1 MNRNEAFDESA
12 RRKLEERSFPYDE
25 ANWNAMQRLLRS
37 EKRHRRG
44 ASVRRFTAA
53 LILLLAG
60 IAAWLLID
68 RRPAPLA
75 ESRAIEATTIG
86 PEKPGVVGPA
96 MVRPAGPEGGSV
108 PADGPA
114 PNADQNVTGPSVP
127 VVPAVPGTAS
137 TVDAARNSPRPEPD
151 ARTAMTRERM
161 PTPASLA
168 VLVREGSAD
177 DAPVETSVERTGG
190 SGPDE
195 QRIAAARDDQRPTTI
210 GQGDGTVTI
219 SEMGTAPPSRTEA
232 TGAAE
237 PTLDVRPAAVDQSTS
252 TQAGPSTATAAPDAV
267 PSTAGP
273 RTSTTITADQPPIP
287 SDSTA
292 PAPTTSAFVPP
303 ARWVELSA
311 LGGVMWTNTTY
322 GGSAAGAFDGSI
334 TESTSPSLGLEW
346 MHLRENWGYGI
357 GLHAIRYAEKLSL
370 DEQTSP
376 HTELFYTHTFNPVDT
391 TVLIVIDTVVV
402 DSTTYY
408 VTQGVNTTIYV
419 MDTQVDSTTTT
430 IVTREAL
437 ERTNRVSYLEI
448 PLLGDVHT
456 AGARWRLGLRA
467 GPTIGIM
474 TSRQGALPV
483 GPGGSLV
490 ALEDQ
495 PLTSVTIGYVAR
507 PYLRYMT
514 SKGWSFGLE
523 PCLRGQLFDTHED
536 GDLSRRSNA
545 MGLMLGV
552 GYRIE

>member
-25 ANWNAMQRLLRS
+25 AHWNAMRQVLRS
-37 EKRHRRG
+37 KKRHRRG

-60 IAAWLLID
+60 ITAWLLID

-75 ESRAIEATTIG
+75 EGRAIEAATIG

-96 MVRPAGPEGGSV
+96 KDRPAGLEGGSV
-108 PADGPA
+108 PAEGPA
-114 PNADQNVTGPSVP
+114 QNAGREVTGPSAPVVP
-127 VVPAVPGTAS
+127 VVPEAAP
-137 TVDAARNSPRPEPD
+137 TVDAERNRPRSEPD
-151 ARTAMTRERM
+151 AGTAMTRERT
-161 PTPASLA
+161 PAPASLA

-177 DAPVETSVERTGG
+177 DAPVETSVDRTDG
-190 SGPDE
+190 SDPDE
-195 QRIAAARDDQRPTTI
+195 QRIAAAPDVQRSTI
-210 GQGDGTVTI
+210 MGQGDGTVI
-219 SEMGTAPPSRTEA
+219 IPAMGTAPPSGTEA
-232 TGAAE
+232 TGVVGTT
-237 PTLDVRPAAVDQSTS
+237 PDVRPTAVDPSAS
-252 TQAGPSTATAAPDAV
+252 KQAEPSTATAAPDAV
-267 PSTAGP
+267 PSAAEPETAAIV
-273 RTSTTITADQPPIP
+273 TEDQPPIP

-292 PAPTTSAFVPP
+292 PAPVTSAFVPP

-311 LGGVMWTNTTY
+311 LGGVMWTSTTY
-322 GGSAAGAFDGSI
+322 GGSAAGTFDGSV
-334 TESTSPSLGLEW
+334 THGTSPSLGLEW
-346 MHLRENWGYGI
+346 MHMRENWGYGL
-357 GLHAIRYAEKLSL
+357 GLHSVRYAEKLNL

-402 DSTTYY
+402 DSITYY

-456 AGARWRLGLRA
+456 GGARWRLGLRA
-467 GPTIGIM
+467 GPTFGIM
-474 TSRQGALPV
+474 TARQGALPV

-495 PLTSVTIGYVAR
+495 PLTSLTIGYVAR

-514 SKGWSFGLE
+514 PKGWSFGLE
-523 PCLRGQLFDTHED
+523 PCFRGQLFDTHE
-536 GDLSRRSNA
+536 GEDLSRRSSA

-552 GYRIE
+552 GFRIQ